1 MRAAHG
7 GGCGSGSAPVRP
19 GGRAGCGARRRRLT
33 TARPPRPPRMR
44 PLGPESREAYAAR
57 WDEVQSRFV
66 DAPEVAVRHAQV
78 LLDAV
83 MAERGYPIGDELTA
97 RVDLVSVDHPELA
110 DHYRVA
116 HRLHVESVGAGDGA
130 TEAQRQ
136 ALLHYRALFAE
147 LLDAGRDGDGVG
159 DEPVDPWSRR
169 RRRRRAAVGTTDHG
183 MTSRRRWRDPPEP
196 ARRRARTRGR
206 AVRRRGSLG
215 AAGMIPIARPARR
228 GCGDGRCEDVEH
240 ERHRV
245 RSFRTP
251 ARRASWR
258 IPESTASPGPSPGRR
273 RCRWRLSWRRRGAAA
288 RGGCPAERRRHA
300 SRQSMRLRQIGVP
313 QTGERRMLR
322 RAFSSSRRSSSPCL
336 RARRRA

>member
-1 MRAAHG
+1 MDDTTIWILVIAALVVAALVAFTLARRAAH
-7 GGCGSGSAPVRP
+7 
-19 GGRAGCGARRRRLT
+19 RRRLRERFGPEYDR
-33 TARPPRPPRMR
+33 AAERRGSRRGADAELDERLDRHDRLDLR

-147 LLDAGRDGDGVG
+147 LLDAGRGGDGVG
-159 DEPVDPWSRR
+159 DELVDPVVEDGVAEDRT
-169 RRRRRAAVGTTDHG
+169 AVGDDRPRH
-183 MTSRRRWRDPPEP
+183 
-196 ARRRARTRGR
+196 
-206 AVRRRGSLG
+206 
-215 AAGMIPIARPARR
+215 MIPRRP
-228 GCGDGRCEDVEH
+228 
-240 ERHRV
+240 
-245 RSFRTP
+245 
-251 ARRASWR
+251 
-258 IPESTASPGPSPGRR
+258 
-273 RCRWRLSWRRRGAAA
+273 
-288 RGGCPAERRRHA
+288 
-300 SRQSMRLRQIGVP
+300 
-313 QTGERRMLR
+313 
-322 RAFSSSRRSSSPCL
+322 
-336 RARRRA
+336 